1 MKSES
6 FMENDL
12 KVLARRIVEAQ
23 DSNAQLTPISS
34 STRALTMNEAYD
46 VSWLVHEERL
56 KSGWR
61 AIGRKIGFTNRDM
74 WVLFGVTQPVWSFV
88 YDRTYEDVDATFDCP
103 LLGLVQPRIE
113 PEIVFCLR
121 SVPSAAAS
129 EDEVLDCIEWM
140 AHGIEMV
147 QCHYPDWKF
156 TSTDA
161 VCDSSFHGKLFVG
174 DKRRVSKDRAAV
186 GAMLKACEVS
196 LYNGR
201 ELVEVGY
208 GRNVLGSP
216 LSALSH
222 LLESM
227 QQGGSAYPLL
237 PGEVITT
244 GTITK
249 AYSVRAGERWR
260 TEIASDDFAGLTINF
275 V

>member
-1 MKSES
+1 MQT
-6 FMENDL
+6 DL
-12 KVLARRIVEAQ
+12 QGLASRIVEAQ
-23 DSNAQLTPISS
+23 DSRAQLAPISS
-34 STRALTMNEAYD
+34 STRELSMNEAYE
-46 VSWLVHEERL
+46 VSWFVHEERL

-74 WVLFGVTQPVWSFV
+74 WSLFNVTQPVWSFV
-88 YDRTYEDVDATFDCP
+88 YDRTYQDVDANFDCP

-121 SVPSAAAS
+121 SVPSEAAS
-129 EDEVLDCIEWM
+129 EDELLDCIEWM

-174 DKRRVSKDRAAV
+174 EKRGVSPDHAGV
-186 GAMLKACEVS
+186 GTMLKACEFR
-196 LYNGR
+196 LYNGS
-201 ELVEVGY
+201 ELVEVGH

-216 LSALSH
+216 LSALTH
-222 LLESM
+222 LMEAIRRE
-227 QQGGSAYPLL
+227 GSEYPIL

-249 AYSVRAGERWR
+249 AYSVRAGEQWR
-260 TEIASDDFAGLTINF
+260 TEIAQKKFKGLTINF